1 VTFDPQPVLEGK
13 LLSLRPLEAGDFDA
27 LYAAASDPLIWEQHP
42 QPNRHELEVFRAY
55 FAEQLASGGALI
67 VHDAE
72 TGEAIGLSRYHGYD
86 PERSEVEIGWT
97 FLARRYWGGVY
108 NRELKDLM
116 LAYAFRFVDNVVFL
130 VGPENIRSRRA
141 VERIGAVET
150 GMRPG
155 ADGRP
160 SVAYRLAADD
170 FSSGLRNP

>member
-1 VTFDPQPVLEGK
+1 MPFDPQPELEGR
-13 LLSLRPLEAGDFDA
+13 LLRLRPLRADDFDA

-42 QPNRHELEVFRAY
+42 QRNRHEPEVFGAY
-55 FAEQLASGGALI
+55 FADQLASGGALI

-86 PERSEVEIGWT
+86 PEGSEVEIGWT
-97 FLARRYWGGVY
+97 FLARRCWGGVY

-116 LAYAFRFVDNVVFL
+116 LTHAFRFVDNVVFL

-141 VERIGAVET
+141 VEKIGAVEI

-155 ADGRP
+155 ADGTP
-160 SVAYRLAADD
+160 SVAYRLT
-170 FSSGLRNP
+170 RTPCP